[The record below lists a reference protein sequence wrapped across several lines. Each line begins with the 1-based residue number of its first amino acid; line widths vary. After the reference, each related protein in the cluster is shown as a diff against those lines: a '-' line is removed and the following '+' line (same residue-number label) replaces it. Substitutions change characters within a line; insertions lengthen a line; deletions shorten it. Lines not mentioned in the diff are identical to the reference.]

1 MCLCEREDNGS
12 NYSSGCN
19 RTNHRYTELA
29 AGFAT
34 GAQSVVM
41 SLHNDD
47 LCKWE
52 NILCTGQK
60 EPPGNGIIT
69 VIMR

>member
-1 MCLCEREDNGS
+1 MCEREDSGS
-12 NYSSGCN
+12 NYSCGCN
-19 RTNHRYTELA
+19 RGFTELA
-29 AGFAT
+29 AGLAT
-34 GAQSVVM
+34 GAQSAVM
-41 SLHNDD
+41 SAHNDEGVHD